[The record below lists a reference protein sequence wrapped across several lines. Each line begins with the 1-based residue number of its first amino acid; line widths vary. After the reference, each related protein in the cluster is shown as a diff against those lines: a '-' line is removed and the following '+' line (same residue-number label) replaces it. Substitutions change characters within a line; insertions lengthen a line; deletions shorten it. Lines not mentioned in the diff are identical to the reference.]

1 MEIKLNET
9 TSNLDSKCNHVFTIT
24 ITTNPNVFS
33 DMTHLVT
40 IIEQCKYCYGI
51 RVVNYKSNVV
61 FNNRTI
67 ESEE

>member
-9 TSNLDSKCNHVFTIT
+9 MANLNSQCKHIFNIT
-24 ITTNPNVFS
+24 ITTNKNAFS

-40 IIEQCKYCYGI
+40 IIEQCKNCYGI
-51 RVVNYKSNVV
+51 RVVNYKSNEIFTEKTV
-61 FNNRTI
+61 